1 VVTIIFLEALRKK
14 NKDTFNERWPFLFN
28 AIIDGL
34 NLRELEIYGRKFTRT
49 NNLQNP
55 TYGNLDRVLMSSG
68 WEQKFPLSM
77 MDALPREISDHTP
90 LFLNIGESSSESNQ
104 TQFKFELGWLLR
116 DGFIEMI
123 KELWTNTN
131 VECSRMEIW

>member
-1 VVTIIFLEALRKK
+1 MKQESNFKWALAIVYGSAQQNEKEHFLAELVNMCSHESLPLLIGGDYNILRSPMEK

-77 MDALPREISDHTP
+77 MDALPPRN
-90 LFLNIGESSSESNQ
+90 F
-104 TQFKFELGWLLR
+104 
-116 DGFIEMI
+116 
-123 KELWTNTN
+123 
-131 VECSRMEIW
+131 